1 MTDQRQRVATIT
13 RGANGTYL
21 AAIGSPADLGFGGFR
36 PLELIWVSDRAYP
49 TKDAALAAAKEQ
61 LDSTQGQVTA

>member
-1 MTDQRQRVATIT
+1 MTDQRQRVPTIT

-36 PLELIWVSDRAYP
+36 PLELVWISDRAYP
-49 TKDAALAAAKEQ
+49 TKDAALTAAQAELTKNEGVQ
-61 LDSTQGQVTA
+61 P

>member
-1 MTDQRQRVATIT
+1 MTEQRERIPTIT

-36 PLELIWVSDRAYP
+36 PLELIWISDRAYP
-49 TKDAALAAAKEQ
+49 TKDTALAAAQAELNNQKGVQ
-61 LDSTQGQVTA
+61 L

>member
-1 MTDQRQRVATIT
+1 MTEQRERIPTIT

-36 PLELIWVSDRAYP
+36 PLELVWVSKQAYP

-61 LDSTQGQVTA
+61 LTNTQEGVQL

>member
-36 PLELIWVSDRAYP
+36 PLELVWVSKQAYP
-49 TKDAALAAAKEQ
+49 TKEKALTAAQAELNNQRE
-61 LDSTQGQVTA
+61 VTL

>member
-1 MTDQRQRVATIT
+1 MTDQRQRVPTIT

-36 PLELIWVSDRAYP
+36 PLELVWVSKQAYP
-49 TKDAALAAAKEQ
+49 TKEKALTAAQAELNN
-61 LDSTQGQVTA
+61 QGEVKL

>member
-13 RGANGTYL
+13 RGAKGTYL

-36 PLELIWVSDRAYP
+36 PLELIWISDRAYP
-49 TKDAALAAAKEQ
+49 TKDTALAAAQAELNNQKGVQ
-61 LDSTQGQVTA
+61 L

>member
-1 MTDQRQRVATIT
+1 MTDKRERIATIT

-36 PLELIWVSDRAYP
+36 PLELVWVSKQAYP
-49 TKDAALAAAKEQ
+49 NKEKALQAAQAELTKKEGVQ
-61 LDSTQGQVTA
+61 P

>member
-1 MTDQRQRVATIT
+1 MTDKRERIATIT

-36 PLELIWVSDRAYP
+36 PLELVWISDRAYP
-49 TKDAALAAAKEQ
+49 NKEKALQAAQAELTKKEGVQ
-61 LDSTQGQVTA
+61 P